1 MNILEKLNNSQR
13 EAVVYCDGPQLVI
26 AGAGSGKT
34 RVLTT
39 KIAYLLTNGYR
50 ANEIIALT
58 FTKKAATEMKERIR
72 DLVGPNLS
80 RKLWMGT
87 FHSLFS
93 RILRQEA
100 ERLGFK
106 SDFTIY
112 DQTDA
117 RSLVK
122 AIIKEMGLDD
132 KIYKPNGIQAQI
144 SNAKNNLITPGM
156 YLANR
161 ELMSYDAKAKRPRMG
176 EIYQTYWNRCYQA
189 GAMDFD
195 DLLLYTNIL
204 FRDHPEVLNF
214 YQNYFKYVLVDEY
227 QDTNKAQN
235 LIVEQLV
242 RGHKHLTV
250 VGDDAQSIYSFRGA
264 NINNIL
270 DLNKHIPETK
280 LFKLEQ
286 NYRSTKNIVNAAN
299 SLISKNKGQIKKT
312 IFSENDE
319 GSLLSLTGT
328 YSDMEEA
335 YMVAEKI
342 YNLHNREDY
351 NYLDCAILYRTNAQ
365 SRILEEALRKKGIEY
380 KIFGGLSF
388 YQRKEIKDVLAY
400 LRLIVNPADEEAFK
414 RVINYPARGIGD
426 TTVGKLTAHV
436 AESNLFEICK
446 DPISFGVDV
455 NKGTAAKLQ
464 NFATLIEDFQAF
476 NSEHNAFELTEY
488 VINMSGIK
496 ADLNKGTTVEE
507 QSRKENVEEL
517 LNAIQSFILTCAEEG
532 NPNDKLIDFLADVS
546 LSGDLD
552 PAEVEDD
559 KSTDYVALMTIHQA
573 KGLEFKNVFIVG
585 LEENLIPSDMS
596 LNEPGGLE
604 EERRLFYVAITRA
617 EENCFLSYSKQRF
630 RNGKSEPAIASRF
643 LKDIDK
649 QYIRQTGSAREQN
662 NYGSNGGGYFSNN
675 GGGYFGSTSLGFGC
689 GFEVPEERPR
699 PTTTFK
705 PSRLVK
711 VAATPSVRTSN
722 AADKPNLIS
731 HVPSANISVG
741 GKNLS
746 AGVRIAHDRFGQGT
760 VKEVSGNGD
769 NVRVVVTFDNMGD
782 KTLLLKFA
790 KITVL

>member
-1 MNILEKLNNSQR
+1 MDVKTGAIRAMVNLLRDPKSHKLSEMQNLAIGRRGEPGS
-13 EAVVYCDGPQLVI
+13 VFKTVTLVSVLSDGYIKSLNERMP
-26 AGAGSGKT
+26 
-34 RVLTT
+34 
-39 KIAYLLTNGYR
+39 TNHGYR
-50 ANEIIALT
+50 ADEIIALT

-204 FRDHPEVLNF
+204 FRDHPDVLNF

-319 GSLLSLTGT
+319 GSLLQCPVFRSQ
-328 YSDMEEA
+328 
-335 YMVAEKI
+335 
-342 YNLHNREDY
+342 
-351 NYLDCAILYRTNAQ
+351 CP
-365 SRILEEALRKKGIEY
+365 
-380 KIFGGLSF
+380 
-388 YQRKEIKDVLAY
+388 VLQCQC
-400 LRLIVNPADEEAFK
+400 P
-414 RVINYPARGIGD
+414 
-426 TTVGKLTAHV
+426 
-436 AESNLFEICK
+436 
-446 DPISFGVDV
+446 
-455 NKGTAAKLQ
+455 
-464 NFATLIEDFQAF
+464 
-476 NSEHNAFELTEY
+476 
-488 VINMSGIK
+488 
-496 ADLNKGTTVEE
+496 
-507 QSRKENVEEL
+507 
-517 LNAIQSFILTCAEEG
+517 
-532 NPNDKLIDFLADVS
+532 
-546 LSGDLD
+546 
-552 PAEVEDD
+552 
-559 KSTDYVALMTIHQA
+559 
-573 KGLEFKNVFIVG
+573 VF
-585 LEENLIPSDMS
+585 
-596 LNEPGGLE
+596 
-604 EERRLFYVAITRA
+604 R
-617 EENCFLSYSKQRF
+617 
-630 RNGKSEPAIASRF
+630 
-643 LKDIDK
+643 
-649 QYIRQTGSAREQN
+649 
-662 NYGSNGGGYFSNN
+662 
-675 GGGYFGSTSLGFGC
+675 
-689 GFEVPEERPR
+689 
-699 PTTTFK
+699 
-705 PSRLVK
+705 
-711 VAATPSVRTSN
+711 
-722 AADKPNLIS
+722 
-731 HVPSANISVG
+731 
-741 GKNLS
+741 
-746 AGVRIAHDRFGQGT
+746 
-760 VKEVSGNGD
+760 
-769 NVRVVVTFDNMGD
+769 
-782 KTLLLKFA
+782 
-790 KITVL
+790 